1 MKDLSPI
8 LVADLGGT
16 KVLAGIVGGE
26 NRLRNRIKLR
36 SEGGGGLETILH
48 NLYAAFDQVLDQAA
62 DRPAAIAL
70 AAAGVIDIS
79 RGIITNS
86 PNLMA
91 TNGVPVKSLLARRYS
106 LPVVLINDA
115 SSAAV
120 AEHRLGAG
128 IGTKNMVFLTV
139 STGLGGGIIIDGKP
153 YQGADGSAGEFGHT
167 TIDIYGSPDSCG
179 SFGCLEQNA
188 SGTAIARNA
197 TNLIGKGRQSILADI
212 LSGNR
217 SITTEDVAE
226 AARQG
231 DRLAIEVFSEA
242 MRRLGTGIVNIVN
255 VFNPELIVIGGG
267 VSQTGDMLFEPVRQ
281 FVTEHA
287 FRLPAS
293 RVRIVPA
300 ALGDEAGAIG
310 AGLYAREELN
320 L

>member
-1 MKDLSPI
+1 MKYLSPI
-8 LVADLGGT
+8 LAADLGGT
-16 KVLAGIVGGE
+16 KVLAGIVGGDGYLQ
-26 NRLRNRIKLR
+26 NRVKLR
-36 SEGGGGLETILH
+36 SEGGGGLESILR
-48 NLYAAFDQVLDQAA
+48 NLYAAIDRVLDLAT

-70 AAAGVIDIS
+70 AAAGVIDIAQ
-79 RGIITNS
+79 GTITNS

-91 TNGVPVKSLLARRYS
+91 TNGVPIKDLLARRYS

-139 STGLGGGIIIDGKP
+139 STGLGGGIIIDGKL

-167 TIDIYGSPDSCG
+167 SIDLNGPADSCG
-179 SFGCLEQNA
+179 LFGCLEQNA

-197 TNLIGKGRQSILADI
+197 TNLIGKGRQSILVKI
-212 LSGNR
+212 LSDNGI
-217 SITTEDVAE
+217 ITTEDVAE

-231 DRLAIEVFSEA
+231 DMLAIEVFNEA
-242 MRRLGTGIVNIVN
+242 MRRLGIGIVNIVN
-255 VFNPELIVIGGG
+255 VFNPELIVVGGG
-267 VSQTGDMLFEPVRQ
+267 VSETGDMLFEPVRQ
-281 FVTEHA
+281 FVAGHA

-293 RVRIVPA
+293 RVKIVPA

-310 AGLYAREELN
+310 AGLYAREELR